1 MTRTTTMTF
10 QGKLMKLLS
19 LGILATGALLVT
31 EAATAAIPGIT
42 PLGDGSATPY
52 SIGLTASADLT
63 SQPDGAAI
71 YSFGYGCTSASSV
84 VKGFN
89 SAATKGPAA
98 KCPLMQVPGPT
109 LILTEG
115 TTVSVT
121 LTNGL
126 PKAAGNT
133 SIIFTGFDVTT
144 SGGAPTPGLRT
155 TEAVNGGTVTYTF
168 TAKKPG
174 TYAYYSGSQSD
185 LQIEMGLYGA
195 VVVLPAPTAANLN
208 YAAPTTCAVG
218 SFALAKTAYDND
230 ATCYDREY
238 LFQFAEM
245 DSFVHDQVSAQ
256 AAACAALPPANV
268 CAPLTV
274 TMEPYRAN
282 YFLINGRSMPDL
294 MDTPFAVAYPHQPY
308 NGNPQIHPG
317 EKLLMRVIGQGRYQ
331 HPFHFHGNHA
341 RVLGRD
347 GNLLVTDVTPT
358 ATSSLSGPLLFTIP
372 TVSGQSV
379 DAIFTWTGKGL
390 NWDVYN
396 HTAGDGSTCTPD
408 ANGFES
414 TPGADNFGEW
424 CADHNKPIPVT
435 PPDPQIVAN
444 GQWYGG
450 TPYIGLNFLNPVNLP
465 PGTLNSNPG
474 AGYAYMW
481 HSHNERE
488 ITTNDI
494 FPGGMMMMLIVDP
507 PKWFIDETL

>member
-1 MTRTTTMTF
+1 MTRTPTTI
-10 QGKLMKLLS
+10 QGKFMKLLS
-19 LGILATGALLVT
+19 LGIIASGALMAA
-31 EAATAAIPGIT
+31 AATAAIPGIT
-42 PLGDGSATPY
+42 PVADATGAL
-52 SIGLTASADLT
+52 SIGITASADYT
-63 SQPDGAAI
+63 GQPDGSTI
-71 YSFGYGCTSASSV
+71 YSWGYGCTSTTTSTV
-84 VKGFN
+84 RVITGG
-89 SAATKGPAA
+89 TGPSA
-98 KCPLMQVPGPT
+98 KCPLMQIPGPT

-126 PKAAGNT
+126 PLAAGNT

-144 SGGAPTPGLRT
+144 TGVTPGLRVG
-155 TEAVNGGTVTYTF
+155 EAAHGSTVTYTF

-195 VVVLPAPTAANLN
+195 VVVLPSATAYTAPTNCVQG
-208 YAAPTTCAVG
+208 P
-218 SFALAKTAYDND
+218 FALATTAYDND
-230 ATCYDREY
+230 ATCYDREF

-245 DSFVHDQVSAQ
+245 DSLVHEQALAQ
-256 AAACAALPPANV
+256 ATACALANTTTATP
-268 CAPLTV
+268 CSQIAV

-282 YFLINGRSMPDL
+282 YYLINGRSMPDL
-294 MDTPFAVAYPHQPY
+294 MDTPFAAAYPHQPY

-347 GNLLVTDVTPT
+347 GNLMVSDVTPT
-358 ATSSLSGPLLFTIP
+358 AASPLAGPLLFTIP

-396 HTAGDGSTCTPD
+396 HAAGDGSTCTPD
-408 ANGFES
+408 ANGFHS
-414 TPGADNFGEW
+414 VRTDPNYGEW
-424 CADHNKPIPVT
+424 CLDHNKPIPIT

-450 TPYIGLNFLNPVNLP
+450 TPYIGLSGFNPVNLP

-494 FPGGMMMMLIVDP
+494 FPGGMMMMLIVNP
-507 PKWFIDETL
+507 PQWFIDETK

>member
-1 MTRTTTMTF
+1 MTRTAMTF

-19 LGILATGALLVT
+19 LGILATGALLAT
-31 EAATAAIPGIT
+31 CMATAAVPGIT
-42 PLGDGSATPY
+42 PVADATSGAL
-52 SIGLTASADLT
+52 SIGLTASADYS
-63 SQPDGAAI
+63 SQPDGATI
-71 YSFGYGCTSASSV
+71 YSWGYGCTSATTSTV
-84 VKGFN
+84 QGF
-89 SAATKGPAA
+89 TGGKGPAA
-98 KCPLMQVPGPT
+98 RCPLMQIPGPT

-121 LTNGL
+121 LTNAL
-126 PKAAGNT
+126 PLAAGNT
-133 SIIFTGFDVTT
+133 SIIFTGLDVTT
-144 SGGAPTPGLRT
+144 SGGASGLRVG
-155 TEAVNGGTVTYTF
+155 EATHVSSVTYTF

-195 VVVLPAPTAANLN
+195 VVVVPATAPTACTSKGA
-208 YAAPTTCAVG
+208 
-218 SFALAKTAYDND
+218 FALASAAYDNN
-230 ATCYDREY
+230 ATCYDREF

-245 DSFVHDQVSAQ
+245 DSFVHDQVLTQ
-256 AAACAALPPANV
+256 VKACDALQTTAVPTACPQVTA
-268 CAPLTV
+268 

-294 MDTPFAVAYPHQPY
+294 MDTPFAAAYPHQPY

-358 ATSSLSGPLLFTIP
+358 ATSSLAGPLLFTIP

-396 HTAGDGSTCTPD
+396 HTVGDGSTCTPD
-408 ANGFES
+408 ANGFHS
-414 TPGADNFGEW
+414 VTTDPNYGEW

-450 TPYIGLNFLNPVNLP
+450 TPYIGLNFFNPVNLP
-465 PGTLNSNPG
+465 PGTLNQNPG

>member
-1 MTRTTTMTF
+1 MTRTTMNF

-19 LGILATGALLVT
+19 IGILATVAL
-31 EAATAAIPGIT
+31 AAGVASAAIPGINPVVDT
-42 PLGDGSATPY
+42 TRAL
-52 SIGLTASADLT
+52 SIGLTASADFT
-63 SQPDGAAI
+63 GQPDGATI
-71 YSFGYGCTSASSV
+71 YSWGYGCTIPASAAVNGSAA
-84 VKGFN
+84 VKGFTG
-89 SAATKGPAA
+89 SGPPAT
-98 KCPLMQVPGPT
+98 CPFMQIPGPT

-115 TTVSVT
+115 QTVSVT
-121 LTNGL
+121 LTNAL
-126 PKAAGNT
+126 PIAAGNT

-144 SGGAPTPGLRT
+144 SGGAATPGLRT
-155 TEAVNGGTVTYTF
+155 AEAAHNGTVTYTF

-195 VVVLPAPTAANLN
+195 VVVLPSAAYTALAP
-208 YAAPTTCAVG
+208 CAVG
-218 SFALAKTAYDND
+218 PFALAKTAYDND
-230 ATCYDREY
+230 ATCYDREF

-245 DSFVHDQVSAQ
+245 DSIVHEQALAQ
-256 AAACAALPPANV
+256 ATACNALATTANPNPVCPPIIA
-268 CAPLTV
+268 

-294 MDTPFAVAYPHQPY
+294 MDTPFAAAYPHQPY

-347 GNLLVTDVTPT
+347 GNLILSDLTPT
-358 ATSSLSGPLLFTIP
+358 PSLAGPLLFTIP

-396 HTAGDGSTCTPD
+396 HVANDGSTCTPD
-408 ANGFES
+408 ANGFHS
-414 TPGADNFGEW
+414 VKADPNYGEW
-424 CADHNKPIPVT
+424 CADHTKPIPVT

-450 TPYIGLNFLNPVNLP
+450 SPYIGLNFFNPVNLP

-494 FPGGMMMMLIVDP
+494 FPGGMMMMLIVNP
-507 PKWFIDETL
+507 PQWFIDETK